1 MDSPQP
7 TLEEFEQLKSE
18 VAELREQVEAIEG
31 ALNALVVV
39 YGVRRIPPPGEGDRG
54 R

>member
-7 TLEEFEQLKSE
+7 TLEDLQGQI
-18 VAELREQVEAIEG
+18 AELREKVEAIEG

-39 YGVRRIPPPGEGDRG
+39 YGVRRLPLPDNPGGD
-54 R
+54 

>member
-7 TLEEFEQLKSE
+7 TPEELQAEI
-18 VAELREQVEAIEG
+18 AELREKVEAIED

-39 YGVRRIPPPGEGDRG
+39 YGVRRLPPPGEGVTHERE
-54 R
+54 

>member
-1 MDSPQP
+1 VDSPRP
-7 TLEEFEQLKSE
+7 TQEQIDDLRNE
-18 VAELREQVEAIEG
+18 IAELREEVQAIEG

-39 YGVRRIPPPGEGDRG
+39 YGVRRLPPPGDDRE